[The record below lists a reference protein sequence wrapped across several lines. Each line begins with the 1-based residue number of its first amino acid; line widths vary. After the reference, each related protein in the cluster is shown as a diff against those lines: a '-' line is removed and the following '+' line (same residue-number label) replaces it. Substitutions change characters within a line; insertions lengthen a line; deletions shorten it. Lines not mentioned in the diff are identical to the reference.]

1 MKTHAPQGNRYH
13 APTHGGCRAAP
24 RPAARA
30 QRRHRARG
38 KAQRAAAGRAQCR
51 CTKNRD
57 QRGAAAAPEG
67 RTWPP
72 TAPTCSCPRGLSCCS
87 TPRCSCPATPP
98 RAGKSPGS
106 CRRPRPVPREG
117 GRAWLPRCQGRGTT
131 CTFWSKSCL
140 RTCHKCA
147 SAKAPRL
154 ASSVGLA
161 WTSSWLLLAVFGVIL
176 GAAWVRKAW
185 VRGKRTKSAERG
197 AARQLT
203 YLFEIKAPRARRW
216 PVGTAR
222 GTAMHSTT

>member
-57 QRGAAAAPEG
+57 QRGGSAAPEG
-67 RTWPP
+67 RNWPP

-98 RAGKSPGS
+98 RAGKKIQGAAVSRAQCRCTKRGRQSPTPPPS
-106 CRRPRPVPREG
+106 P
-117 GRAWLPRCQGRGTT
+117 LPFASDLVTRCLLLPLT
-131 CTFWSKSCL
+131 SPIS
-140 RTCHKCA
+140 
-147 SAKAPRL
+147 SPEES
-154 ASSVGLA
+154 ASS
-161 WTSSWLLLAVFGVIL
+161 
-176 GAAWVRKAW
+176 
-185 VRGKRTKSAERG
+185 
-197 AARQLT
+197 
-203 YLFEIKAPRARRW
+203 
-216 PVGTAR
+216 
-222 GTAMHSTT
+222 